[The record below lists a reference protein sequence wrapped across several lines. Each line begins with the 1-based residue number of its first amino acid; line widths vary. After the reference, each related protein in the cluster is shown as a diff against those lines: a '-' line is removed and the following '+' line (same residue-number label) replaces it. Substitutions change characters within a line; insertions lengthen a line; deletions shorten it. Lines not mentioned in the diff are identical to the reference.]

1 MHTTETKGNK
11 MSYQEKVK
19 PSIITLVIDTFN
31 HSGNK
36 AAKQCLK
43 YLLQI
48 HNIDSITS
56 KQIMLDLKSY
66 I

>member
-1 MHTTETKGNK
+1 